1 MSALVLSLRLLRF
14 ATLLWAVRPAVP
26 VQEPTISAL
35 QTLKELGEFTVTLS
49 GQTFPSYPSQQPCL
63 YGEWTVGKKSGDDW
77 AERVATR
84 HAGDSLHITTPKGA
98 IDLRHGQVRLYVG
111 GSNLRTYTR
120 AAAATAPEF
129 VRDLLADH
137 AELTLEE
144 VVLKAGTTYHARV
157 SSESY
162 WLPPSSSNGEPRR
175 QQNLVLSISDLPFKD
190 GKPQRP
196 LAPSFLDIV
205 Y

>member
-1 MSALVLSLRLLRF
+1 MSALLLSLRLLTCV
-14 ATLLWAVRPAVP
+14 TLLWAVRPAVP
-26 VQEPTISAL
+26 VQEPAIPTL

-49 GQTFPSYPSQQPCL
+49 GQNSPSYPSEQPCL
-63 YGEWTVGKKSGDDW
+63 YGEWTVGRKSGDEW

-84 HAGDSLHITTPKGA
+84 HSGDALHIATPKGA
-98 IDLRHGQVRLYVG
+98 IDLRHGQVRLYVA
-111 GSNLRTYTR
+111 GSGLRTYTR

-137 AELTLEE
+137 DALTLEE
-144 VVLKAGTTYHARV
+144 VVLKSGTTYHARV

-162 WLPPSSSNGEPRR
+162 WLPPSSPNGEPRR